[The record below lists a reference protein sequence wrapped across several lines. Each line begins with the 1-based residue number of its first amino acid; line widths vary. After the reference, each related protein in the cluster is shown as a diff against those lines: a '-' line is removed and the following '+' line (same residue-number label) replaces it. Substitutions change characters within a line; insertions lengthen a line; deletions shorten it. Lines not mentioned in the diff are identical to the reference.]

1 MFDLL
6 QSKPTKLV
14 VASLL
19 TAGLGTTMGSSVLAG
34 SAAASSQTIITVN
47 NNAGEPLTNNFNPLV
62 PTSTL
67 DFYGSWSMIYE
78 PLVQY
83 DVQKPGVTYPWL
95 ATSWKWSNGNK
106 TLVFELRHGVKWS
119 DGQPFTSKDVVFTF
133 DLMKKY
139 PSVNLYGLDFTGVTA
154 QGAYQVTMKFP
165 ASNYTDFYYAAELS
179 PIIPEHVWS
188 TISNPATYADTN
200 PLGPA
205 LSSSSLSTPR
215 TSSSSPTR
223 ATGSAACP
231 KIYGLEYVAGTAQSL
246 TNLTDDETLDWSSGG
261 TPGAQAWEKKNPY
274 NHYWFPGAGVVSIE
288 PNLTKWPLNQLAVR
302 EAISLAL
309 NRSVIGS
316 QGEFGY
322 EDPVLSATGLLPS
335 QSNFVVSQFK
345 NDLLKYDPS
354 QAKKVLEQAGWKAGP
369 GGTFEDNAGKQLAFT
384 ISDPSG
390 FVDYITD
397 CQLMREELKAAG
409 MALTCEGTSTNAWT
423 SDVASGEFD
432 ATIRWSD
439 YGNGD
444 PFYIYNGWLNHNLT
458 APVGGTASDDFER
471 YGNSSAQ
478 AALQTYTTAPTS
490 AAEQVPCR
498 PSKIYSSQTSR

>member
-19 TAGLGTTMGSSVLAG
+19 TAGMGTTMGSSVLAG

-95 ATSWKWSNGNK
+95 AASWKWSNGNK

-139 PSVNLYGLDFTGVTA
+139 PSVNLYGLDFTSVTA

-179 PIIPEHVWS
+179 PIIPDHIWS

-200 PLGPA
+200 PIGTGP
-205 LSSSSLSTPR
+205 SSSSLSTPR

-231 KIYGLEYVAGTAQSL
+231 RSMGSSTLPVRHSRLRTSPTTRLWTGRAAALPGRKPGRRKTRTTTTGSRVRASFPSSPTSL
-246 TNLTDDETLDWSSGG
+246 S
-261 TPGAQAWEKKNPY
+261 
-274 NHYWFPGAGVVSIE
+274 
-288 PNLTKWPLNQLAVR
+288 
-302 EAISLAL
+302 
-309 NRSVIGS
+309 
-316 QGEFGY
+316 
-322 EDPVLSATGLLPS
+322 GLL
-335 QSNFVVSQFK
+335 
-345 NDLLKYDPS
+345 
-354 QAKKVLEQAGWKAGP
+354 
-369 GGTFEDNAGKQLAFT
+369 
-384 ISDPSG
+384 ISWPCGRRS
-390 FVDYITD
+390 
-397 CQLMREELKAAG
+397 
-409 MALTCEGTSTNAWT
+409 AWR
-423 SDVASGEFD
+423 SIA
-432 ATIRWSD
+432 R
-439 YGNGD
+439 
-444 PFYIYNGWLNHNLT
+444 
-458 APVGGTASDDFER
+458 
-471 YGNSSAQ
+471 
-478 AALQTYTTAPTS
+478 
-490 AAEQVPCR
+490 
-498 PSKIYSSQTSR
+498 